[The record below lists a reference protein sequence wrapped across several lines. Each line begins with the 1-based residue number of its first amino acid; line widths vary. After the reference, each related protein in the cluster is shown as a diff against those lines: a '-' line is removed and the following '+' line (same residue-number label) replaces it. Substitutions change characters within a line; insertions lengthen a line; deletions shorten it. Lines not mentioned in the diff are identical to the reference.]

1 MGFRTWWIENKL
13 RAVDG
18 KLRRLRFAQ
27 KRVRDSEAE
36 LLAAKRTGLAPAAFE
51 ARDSAIQGRRE
62 RLAHEIAILVSEEQ
76 RLKEQLRTLG
86 VSLAS
91 H

>member
-1 MGFRTWWIENKL
+1 MSFRSWWLENKL
-13 RAVDG
+13 RGVDG

-36 LLAAKRTGLAPAAFE
+36 LQTAKRAGLAPAEFE
-51 ARDSAIQGRRE
+51 AREAALQERRE
-62 RLAHEIAILVSEEQ
+62 RLAHEIAMLVTEEQ
-76 RLKEQLRTLG
+76 RLKEELRARG